1 MKTDLFETKELKKT
15 SLRTFCVLLD
25 EHYYLDAAEMIGD
38 ENFDTNGYN
47 VYGEG
52 LQLVGADWVPIYQ
65 IIAIR
70 DLKLGEELYLESY
83 GKLFWCYRGNFDTL
97 SLQQQIKCRA
107 HYNISDEDFVN
118 VVKEPKA
125 KKQTAK
131 KGKKSKIVVEEVNA
145 GPPSRKRTKGQ
156 RLNRIVNL

>member
-1 MKTDLFETKELKKT
+1 M
-15 SLRTFCVLLD
+15 LLD
-25 EHYYLDAAEMIGD
+25 EHYYLDAAEMIGED
-38 ENFDTNGYN
+38 NYGAMINDCFDKNGYN

-52 LQLVGADWVPIYQ
+52 LKTDNDHWVPIYQ

-70 DLKLGEELYLESY
+70 DLKLAEELYLEY

-97 SLQQQIKCRA
+97 PLEQQVKCRA

-131 KGKKSKIVVEEVNA
+131 KPKKRPNVVEEESAKDDKAASPNKK
-145 GPPSRKRTKGQ
+145 RKANKK
-156 RLNRIVNL
+156 